1 MCNLNIVPNKT
12 GSVLGM
18 LSKFFNT
25 TACISSCMCAPVC
38 VKGSISPSRSSHVAP
53 LLSGCQ
59 PMVSSLPSIARRVTP
74 LPVVTSTSDPLL
86 PDYAQFSPSALPFS
100 LSGSIPR
107 LMQGNM
113 LQADRQGRGWHT
125 RAHTHSHKR
134 HVQPTWVRYWAGSE
148 AHGTPRLCRMWQW
161 RSRCVVKVC
170 LCLCNGLCWV
180 TKVSTCVLFCLWP
193 PSL

>member
-38 VKGSISPSRSSHVAP
+38 VKGSISPSRSLHVAP

-125 RAHTHSHKR
+125 RAHTHTHTNDTFSQHGSDTELDPR
-134 HVQPTWVRYWAGSE
+134 PTGHPGSAGCGSGG
-148 AHGTPRLCRMWQW
+148 AG
-161 RSRCVVKVC
+161 V
-170 LCLCNGLCWV
+170 
-180 TKVSTCVLFCLWP
+180 
-193 PSL
+193 

>member
-1 MCNLNIVPNKT
+1 
-12 GSVLGM
+12 
-18 LSKFFNT
+18 
-25 TACISSCMCAPVC
+25 MCAPVC
-38 VKGSISPSRSSHVAP
+38 VKAGSVSPSRSSRCP
-53 LLSGCQ
+53 PLSGCR

-107 LMQGNM
+107 LLQGNM

-125 RAHTHSHKR
+125 RAHTHTLTQTNTRSANMGQILSWIR
-134 HVQPTWVRYWAGSE
+134 GPRD
-148 AHGTPRLCRMWQW
+148 TPALQDVAVEEQVC
-161 RSRCVVKVC
+161 SKSVSVC
-170 LCLCNGLCWV
+170 LCSGMCWV

-193 PSL
+193 PPPPLSIDIKAYLLLLFC